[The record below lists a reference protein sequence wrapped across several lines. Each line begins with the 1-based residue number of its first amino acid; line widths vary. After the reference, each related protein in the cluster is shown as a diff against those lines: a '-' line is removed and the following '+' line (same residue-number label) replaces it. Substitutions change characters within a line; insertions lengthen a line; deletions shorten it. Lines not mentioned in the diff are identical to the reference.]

1 MDSTSKALIQAYLEK
16 SSRKLTV
23 AEQLLQSGDY
33 EDAVSRAYYSVFHA
47 AQALLLM
54 EGQKAESHKGVLT
67 LFALLFVKT
76 GRFERKYGKILADLK
91 DDRESGDYEVLS
103 YTEEDSAREALLQ
116 AKEFVLGA
124 REYLVRAG
132 ID

>member
-1 MDSTSKALIQAYLEK
+1 LDSTSKALIQGYLEN
-16 SSRKLTV
+16 
-23 AEQLLQSGDY
+23 
-33 EDAVSRAYYSVFHA
+33 
-47 AQALLLM
+47 QALLLM

-103 YTEEDSAREALLQ
+103 YTDEESAREALLQ
-116 AKEFVLGA
+116 AKEFVLA
-124 REYLVRAG
+124 ERPEYLFLAAAKVAG
-132 ID
+132 IHANNTCPAERHNPHAL